1 MSHSSKIEQLKEQRK
16 SVSTEL
22 LKLMELK
29 QMELRMQISRIDLDM
44 AKSGYESETD
54 VTQVSKIQGQ
64 RLQWRSQSPMDKT
77 KKSMPVDTSILAV
90 AGNDLSPEAIT
101 VVQNQ
106 YRIKAHIQKGL

>member
-1 MSHSSKIEQLKEQRK
+1 MRIEQLKEQRK

-54 VTQVSKIQGQ
+54 VQ
-64 RLQWRSQSPMDKT
+64 RVKDSNGEVRVQWTRQR
-77 KKSMPVDTSILAV
+77 
-90 AGNDLSPEAIT
+90 
-101 VVQNQ
+101 NQ
-106 YRIKAHIQKGL
+106 CRLIHQYWQLLETI

>member
-1 MSHSSKIEQLKEQRK
+1 MSSSTGTKDIKSHTTNNIKYDTKHDTQLMRIEQLKEQRK

-54 VTQVSKIQGQ
+54 VTQV
-64 RLQWRSQSPMDKT
+64 R
-77 KKSMPVDTSILAV
+77 
-90 AGNDLSPEAIT
+90 
-101 VVQNQ
+101 VQNPGSKTPMEKSESNGQ
-106 YRIKAHIQKGL
+106 DKEINAG